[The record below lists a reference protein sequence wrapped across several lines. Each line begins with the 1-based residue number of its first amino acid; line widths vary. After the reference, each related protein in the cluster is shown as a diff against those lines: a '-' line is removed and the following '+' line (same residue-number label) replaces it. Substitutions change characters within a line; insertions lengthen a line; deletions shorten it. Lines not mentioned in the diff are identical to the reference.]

1 MSVTSDP
8 EMFSTLKVF
17 TKVVLCRAIFA
28 NRLFFF
34 DKTKLTLLQAR
45 KRWKINVM
53 KGARGF
59 HTNKN
64 SKEKKEKGKRK
75 ERSRIRANSKFVA
88 VTRSVCAPFKFKLEK
103 KDTQIVPFIKK
114 SCCR

>member
-1 MSVTSDP
+1 
-8 EMFSTLKVF
+8 MFSTLKVF

-59 HTNKN
+59 HTNKS
-64 SKEKKEKGKRK
+64 SKERKGKKKRK
-75 ERSRIRANSKFVA
+75 ITDTSQQQVRSCHAFSMCTFQV
-88 VTRSVCAPFKFKLEK
+88 
-103 KDTQIVPFIKK
+103 
-114 SCCR
+114 